1 MKPIK
6 KDEHRRVHLGISAV
20 LVISTIVGT
29 LLLMGIGHDLEGLLK
44 LILYCLVLLVVDK
57 VVNYE

>member
-6 KDEHRRVHLGISAV
+6 KDEHRRVHLGVSAV
-20 LVISTIVGT
+20 LIISMIIGT

-44 LILYCLVLLVVDK
+44 VSLYCLVLLVVDK
-57 VVNYE
+57 VINYE